1 MLLLISVDNELSRL
15 PLFCILSEQAGCFLL
30 GAEQHMVRLRRASR
44 MTSGFPFSSEFHFLV
59 PPFLMIYPQ
68 SLTAFGRKKS
78 GNNDSGKNQCVCPTV
93 NTRHSRSIGVLLPRK
108 IKSQQQPAS
117 HGATILLT
125 KTYKPDNVHRWIA
138 PRTGQST
145 HAPSRGNCANSFTGK
160 V

>member
-1 MLLLISVDNELSRL
+1 MD
-15 PLFCILSEQAGCFLL
+15 AFLL
-30 GAEQHMVRLRRASR
+30 GFIFDARLIQKPLLSVPVVRSGG
-44 MTSGFPFSSEFHFLV
+44 TSGMPSEFPFSSEFHFLF

-78 GNNDSGKNQCVCPTV
+78 GNNDSGKIQCVCLTA
-93 NTRHSRSIGVLLPRK
+93 NTRHSRGIGVLLPRK

-117 HGATILLT
+117 HGAAILLT

-138 PRTGQST
+138 PHTGQST

>member
-1 MLLLISVDNELSRL
+1 M
-15 PLFCILSEQAGCFLL
+15 PSE
-30 GAEQHMVRLRRASR
+30 
-44 MTSGFPFSSEFHFLV
+44 FPFSSEFHFLF

-78 GNNDSGKNQCVCPTV
+78 GNNDSGKIQCVCLTA
-93 NTRHSRSIGVLLPRK
+93 NTRHSRGIGVLLPRK

-117 HGATILLT
+117 HGAAILLT

-138 PRTGQST
+138 PHTGQST

-160 V
+160 VQHNILYKSIRKYYIQFFEVYAKNTDRVLYLFYEW

>member
-1 MLLLISVDNELSRL
+1 MD
-15 PLFCILSEQAGCFLL
+15 AFLL
-30 GAEQHMVRLRRASR
+30 GFIFDARLIQKPLFSVPMVRLRRASR
-44 MTSGFPFSSEFHFLV
+44 MTSGFPFSSEFHFLF

-68 SLTAFGRKKS
+68 SLSAFGRKKS
-78 GNNDSGKNQCVCPTV
+78 GNNDSGKIQCVCLTA
-93 NTRHSRSIGVLLPRK
+93 NTRHSRGIGVLLPRK

-117 HGATILLT
+117 HGAAILLT

-138 PRTGQST
+138 PHTGQST